1 MTFSTLAKL
10 GQNRHY
16 EDPRERCLM
25 PDVPDTELPDYA
37 DLPPAPNG
45 GRSAWGLFGAD
56 DNVGLINLMTPER
69 IAAAA
74 RLVRR
79 GQVFCLDMPLGSI
92 SPPLAPFRTA
102 PRHHVL
108 HQPGTAGFDDV
119 YDNFYPQASSQWDSL
134 AHVGYAH
141 DQMYNGATEQ
151 DVLAGAR
158 NTIDH
163 WARHGLAGRAVLL
176 DVERA
181 MRDAGRPYDPGASS
195 TLSVD
200 DLELARQQA
209 GVEYAPGDIILLH
222 TGFAAWYVEQ
232 PQRVKNRL
240 FGKPATPG
248 VEHTEAICEYLWNS
262 HAAAIASDTFA
273 VESFPADMSAEAHPF
288 GFLHNVLIG
297 QFGMAL
303 GELWWLSD
311 LAGDCA
317 ADGVYEMFLV
327 SAPMNAPGGIGSPA
341 NAVAI
346 K

>member
-1 MTFSTLAKL
+1 MTEKRPST
-10 GQNRHY
+10 
-16 EDPRERCLM
+16 EP
-25 PDVPDTELPDYA
+25 PSTSLPNYA
-37 DLPPAPNG
+37 DLPPAPDG
-45 GRSAWGLFGAD
+45 GRSAWGLFGAG
-56 DNVGLINLMTPER
+56 DNLGLVNLMTPER

-92 SPPLAPFRTA
+92 DPALATFRGA
-102 PRHHVL
+102 PRHQVL

-134 AHVGYAH
+134 AHVGYAP
-141 DQMYNGATEQ
+141 DQMYNGATEAE
-151 DVLAGAR
+151 VLAGTR

-176 DVERA
+176 DAERA
-181 MRDAGRPYDPGASS
+181 MRAAGRPYDPGDGIAIG
-195 TLSVD
+195 VD
-200 DLELARQQA
+200 DLELARRQA
-209 GVEYAPGDIILLH
+209 GVEFAPGDIILLH

-232 PQRVKNRL
+232 PSSVKHRL
-240 FGKPATPG
+240 HGNVISPG
-248 VEHTEAICEYLWNS
+248 VAHTEAVCEYLWNT
-262 HAAAIASDTFA
+262 HAAAIAADNFA
-273 VESFPADMSAEAHPF
+273 VESFPADRGAAAHPF
-288 GFLHNVLIG
+288 GFLHHMLIG

-303 GELWWLSD
+303 GELWWLDD
-311 LAGDCA
+311 LARDCA

-327 SAPMNAPGGIGSPA
+327 SAPLNAPGGIGSPA

>member
-1 MTFSTLAKL
+1 M
-10 GQNRHY
+10 
-16 EDPRERCLM
+16 
-25 PDVPDTELPDYA
+25 TELPDYA

-45 GRSAWGLFGAD
+45 GRSAWGLFGAE
-56 DNVGLINLMTPER
+56 DNLGLVNLMTPQR

-92 SPPLAPFRTA
+92 SPALATFRGP
-102 PRHHVL
+102 PRHRIL

-134 AHVGYAH
+134 AHVGYAP

-151 DVLAGAR
+151 EVLAGTR

-163 WARHGLAGRAVLL
+163 WARHGLACRAVLL

-181 MRDAGRPYDPGASS
+181 MRDAGRPYDPGDSS
-195 TLSVD
+195 AIGVD
-200 DLELARQQA
+200 DLELARRQA
-209 GVEYAPGDIILLH
+209 GVEYAAGDIILLH
-222 TGFAAWYVEQ
+222 TGFAAWYVQQ
-232 PQRVKNRL
+232 PRQVKDRL
-240 FGKPATPG
+240 HGNPPRPASSTARRSASTCGTATRRPSPRTPS
-248 VEHTEAICEYLWNS
+248 VSRA
-262 HAAAIASDTFA
+262 
-273 VESFPADMSAEAHPF
+273 PADLSAEAHPF
-288 GFLHNVLIG
+288 GFLHNMLIG

-311 LAGDCA
+311 LAVDCA
-317 ADGVYEMFLV
+317 VDGIYEMFLV
-327 SAPMNAPGGIGSPA
+327 SAPLNAPGGIGSPA